1 MSATAEAA
9 GAAAVTEPIA
19 PDGVGV
25 LDEVTRRVQ
34 EQYRQYPYPRF
45 AEESVVDGRRRVSVD
60 YLRYIQIAA
69 WPERR
74 NLSGLRVLDAGCGT
88 GQVLTQM
95 AECHPEVRI
104 LGIDLSDTS
113 LGIAQRQLD
122 RVGATN
128 AELRVFQIY
137 DLERLG
143 ETFDVV
149 MCGGVLHHLSDPV
162 RGLRC
167 LRSVLKDDGVLSIMV
182 YGRYG
187 RTGVYVMQD
196 LIRMVAG
203 DRSQSELA
211 PWTRKL
217 VGALPSAHAFHR
229 RKFRDLDMAGDS
241 GLVDLLLHPQD
252 RSFTVP
258 EIYEWLEE
266 ASLELLQWCPRR
278 QYDPVLY
285 VRDHDVRDSL
295 AALSERDKAIA
306 AELLSSDHAKHHFL
320 ACKPSLR
327 VARPSIDDADW
338 LSSRPVSNPQWA
350 LHQEGEPGPDGAV
363 IRGRLSAINLVA
375 SVPLRVDLAQE
386 EAQILRL
393 CSGDHTAAEIAED
406 RALRRR
412 FSRIG
417 SEGRRHM
424 LRRFLRRAIEHEL
437 VYLCP

>member
-9 GAAAVTEPIA
+9 EAAAVTEPIA
-19 PDGVGV
+19 SDGVGV

-45 AEESVVDGRRRVSVD
+45 AEESVVDGRRLVSVD
-60 YLRYIQIAA
+60 YLRYMQIAA
-69 WPERR
+69 WPGRS

-95 AECHPEVRI
+95 AECHPEI
-104 LGIDLSDTS
+104 KLLGIDLSDTS
-113 LGIAQRQLD
+113 LGMAQRQLD

-137 DLERLG
+137 DLEQLG
-143 ETFDVV
+143 ETFDIV

-167 LRSVLKDDGVLSIMV
+167 LRSVLKDDGILSIMV

-196 LIRMVAG
+196 LIRMVSAG
-203 DRSQSELA
+203 RSQAELA

-217 VGALPSAHAFHR
+217 VDALPSLHAFHR
-229 RKFRDLDMAGDS
+229 RKFGDIDMEGDS

-252 RSFTVP
+252 RSYTVP
-258 EIYEWLEE
+258 EIYEWLDQ

-278 QYDPVLY
+278 QYEPGLY
-285 VRDHDVRDSL
+285 LRDHDVRDAL
-295 AALSERDKAIA
+295 GALSDRDRAVA

-320 ACKPSLR
+320 ACKPGFR
-327 VARPSIDDADW
+327 VERPSIDDSDW
-338 LSSRPVSNPQWA
+338 LSSHPVSNPHWA

-363 IRGRLSAINLVA
+363 VRGRLSAINLVA
-375 SVPLRVDLAQE
+375 GVTLRVDLAHE

-393 CSGDHTAAEIAED
+393 CSGDRTAAEIADD
-406 RALRRR
+406 RELRRR

-417 SEGRRHM
+417 PEGRRQM